1 VKPIVER
8 TYEQGA
14 AAEALRHLIED
25 RPCGRMVL
33 AG

>member
-8 TYEQGA
+8 TYELGA
-14 AAEALRHLIED
+14 AAEALRHLIAD
-25 RPCGRMVL
+25 RPFGRVVL